1 MRKRV
6 IAFGISMLIVMA
18 ALPVEAAELQALL
31 KTLSRIEGAGNNNPA
46 ATEAWNELAKTS
58 PENLPEILAA
68 FDDCTVLGANWL
80 NLAVD
85 TIADRAVDAGEKLP
99 AQGLEGFVLDRQR
112 NPRAR
117 RLAYDLLVRV
127 DPAAQGRLVP
137 TMLNDPGVEF
147 RRDAVAH
154 LLNQAEGLF
163 AGKDPAQTRLL
174 QQVIYQQTLAAAR
187 DDDQIKVIVKKL
199 KKLGVPVDLPR
210 HFGFLMNW
218 KVVGPFNNK
227 DRKGFAVAYPPE
239 KKLDLAAQYDGQE
252 GPVKWQAYQTAD
264 DYGMVNI
271 NEPYGMLKEVL
282 AYAVTDFDSSVDRQV
297 ELRLGCKNAWKVWLN
312 GELLFQRDEYHRG
325 MRLDQY
331 RLKANLKK
339 GRNVIMLKLCQNE
352 QMENWTK
359 EWQFQLRVCDATGT
373 AILSPSRPASGGN
386 GK

>member
-6 IAFGISMLIVMA
+6 IAVGLGMLVSMMVGSS
-18 ALPVEAAELQALL
+18 EAAELQALL
-31 KTLSRIEGAGNNNPA
+31 KTLSGVEGAGATNPTA
-46 ATEAWNELAKTS
+46 SKAWDELTQTS
-58 PENLPEILAA
+58 PENLPKILAA
-68 FDDCTVLGANWL
+68 FDGSTTLGANWL

-85 TIADRAVDAGEKLP
+85 TIADRALEQGAPLP
-99 AQGLEGFVLDRQR
+99 AKELEGFVRDRQR
-112 NPRAR
+112 NARAR

-127 DPAAQGRLVP
+127 DAGAQGRLVP

-154 LLNQAEGLF
+154 LLGQADGLF
-163 AGKDPAQTRLL
+163 AGKDIGETRLL
-174 QQVIYQQTLAAAR
+174 QQVIYQQALAAAR
-187 DDDQIKVIVKKL
+187 DDDQIKGIVGKL
-199 KKLGVPVDLPR
+199 KKLGVEVDLPR

-218 KVVGPFNNK
+218 KTIGPFANK
-227 DRKGFAVAYPPE
+227 DRKGFEVVYPPE
-239 KKLDLAAQYDGQE
+239 KELNLAAQYDGQD
-252 GPVKWQAYQTAD
+252 GPVKWQDYQTTD
-264 DYGMVNI
+264 NYGMVDI

-282 AYAVTDFDSSVDRQV
+282 AYAVTDFESPVAQEV

-331 RLKANLKK
+331 RLKANLKR

-352 QMENWTK
+352 QMQSWTK

-373 AILSPSRPASGGN
+373 AILSSTRPPTPGATP
-386 GK
+386 